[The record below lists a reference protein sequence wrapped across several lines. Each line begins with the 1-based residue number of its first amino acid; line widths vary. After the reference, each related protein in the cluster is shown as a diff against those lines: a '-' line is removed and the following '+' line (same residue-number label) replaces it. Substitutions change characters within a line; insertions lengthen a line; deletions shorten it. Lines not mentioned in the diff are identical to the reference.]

1 MNSATIREDAQH
13 RLHSQLL
20 QYLPKELADEVIRH
34 HTSVTY
40 AKDSII
46 FLQGSPADL
55 MFWIMS
61 GLVKL
66 YCPRPDGN
74 RTLVRLC
81 GPGDVLGYAD
91 LIDPD
96 HRHLQA
102 FEAQAL
108 TKCTIALFTRQHALM
123 MLEKL
128 DQPTLL
134 RLMEEMNTAW
144 SSIAFWF
151 AEILGY
157 SFRQRLDATLKDLAA
172 RFGVEDK
179 RGTLLPMKLSHGD
192 LAEMINGSRPMVT
205 KLIGEMIEEHI
216 LDRDGKRYIILNSM
230 LKNGSANAL
239 TNGHTNA
246 QTNGHSN
253 GHKNGKQPPDPRS
266 NSPVDLHRELSVEL
280 SPAHTAS
287 ISRGRNGFDKRDREH
302 QTSIVTPAL
311 KNQGR
316 TLSHAP

>member
-20 QYLPKELADEVIRH
+20 QFLPKELADELIRH

-40 AKDSII
+40 HKDSII

-74 RTLVRLC
+74 RTLVKLC

-91 LIDPD
+91 FIDPD

-108 TKCTIALFTRQHALM
+108 TKCTIALFTREHAVK
-123 MLEKL
+123 MLERL

-134 RLMEEMNTAW
+134 RLIVQMNTAW
-144 SSIAFWF
+144 SSVAFWF

-157 SFRQRLDATLKDLAA
+157 SFRQRLDATMKDLAA

-179 RGTLLPMKLSHGD
+179 RGMLLPMKLSHGD

-205 KLIGEMIEEHI
+205 KLIGEMIEQHY
-216 LDRDGKRYIILNSM
+216 LDRDGKRYIVLNAM
-230 LKNGSANAL
+230 LKNASSNAGM
-239 TNGHTNA
+239 NGHA
-246 QTNGHSN
+246 N
-253 GHKNGKQPPDPRS
+253 GHKNGKRRFEPKSPIPMNLGNSELPSGVESTRRFS
-266 NSPVDLHRELSVEL
+266 NYLRQV
-280 SPAHTAS
+280 
-287 ISRGRNGFDKRDREH
+287 
-302 QTSIVTPAL
+302 
-311 KNQGR
+311 
-316 TLSHAP
+316 